1 MPIYRGGRHEHGQ
14 NFLTDPS
21 IIATMT
27 RLVAATDGPIIEIGP
42 GDGAL
47 TTPLAQLGRPVT
59 AVEIDTRLAQR
70 LTQRLP
76 SHVEVVADDFL
87 TYRLPTSAHVLVGNL
102 PFHQTTAMLRRILHA
117 PAWTDAI
124 VLVQWEVARRR
135 AGVGGATMM
144 TAQWAP
150 WFEFTLHSRVPA
162 RAFTPRPGVD
172 GGILTIHRREHPLL
186 SPTRRRQFH
195 ALVHRVYTGPGRGLA
210 AVRAGGTR
218 GCSHVDTSASRP
230 ADNCDPYPPGRQA
243 KPPISF
249 EYRERC
255 RPGDDDTGPGVVPG
269 PVSVS
274 SDDGAVSARHPLSAG
289 GRWGSRP
296 PA

>member
-1 MPIYRGGRHEHGQ
+1 MPTYRGGRHEHGQ

-21 IIATMT
+21 TIATIT
-27 RLVAATDGPIIEIGP
+27 RLVAATEGPIIEIGP
-42 GDGAL
+42 GAGAL
-47 TTPLAQLGRPVT
+47 TTPLARLGRLVT
-59 AVEIDTRLAQR
+59 AVEIDTRLARR

-102 PFHQTTAMLRRILHA
+102 PFHQTTAILRRILHS

-162 RAFTPRPGVD
+162 HAFTPRPGVD

-210 AVRAGGTR
+210 QILARTTSLGSPQTTQAWLTRHGMTAAGLPKDLPVEAWVDLFKTTR
-218 GCSHVDTSASRP
+218 
-230 ADNCDPYPPGRQA
+230 
-243 KPPISF
+243 
-249 EYRERC
+249 
-255 RPGDDDTGPGVVPG
+255 
-269 PVSVS
+269 S
-274 SDDGAVSARHPLSAG
+274 S
-289 GRWGSRP
+289 P
-296 PA
+296 PAHRAQTQQVKSRRRRR

>member
-1 MPIYRGGRHEHGQ
+1 MPAYRGGRHEHGQ

-21 IIATMT
+21 TIATNT
-27 RLVAATDGPIIEIGP
+27 RLVAATKGPIIEIGP
-42 GDGAL
+42 SDGAL
-47 TTPLAQLGRPVT
+47 TTPLAKLGQPVT
-59 AVEIDTRLAQR
+59 AVEIDTRIARR
-70 LTQRLP
+70 LTPRLP

-87 TYRLPTSAHVLVGNL
+87 TYRLPPSAHVLVGNL
-102 PFHQTTAMLRRILHA
+102 LFYQTTPMLRRILHA

-186 SPTRRRQFH
+186 TPTERRQFH

-210 AVRAGGTR
+210 QILARTTSLGSPQAAQVWLTRHSVNTAGR
-218 GCSHVDTSASRP
+218 PKDLPVEAWVDLFKTMGSSPPSRRMQSSS
-230 ADNCDPYPPGRQA
+230 GR
-243 KPPISF
+243 
-249 EYRERC
+249 RR
-255 RPGDDDTGPGVVPG
+255 R
-269 PVSVS
+269 
-274 SDDGAVSARHPLSAG
+274 
-289 GRWGSRP
+289 
-296 PA
+296 